1 MRHTNFQEAHM
12 DEKKQSTLRM
22 LFKQSYAE
30 TVETVQSFQQYLE
43 QIKFLHKY
51 DVNDQL
57 FIHGQN
63 PEARYLADF
72 ATWKKIGRQV
82 KHGSKAIMTLGFS
95 NNQMMASYYFDVNQT
110 VGKVL
115 DFPDYSLEEHTWP
128 DFLTQERQ
136 DMIDSFTADL
146 EDPVHRRLA
155 LEIGLAMVQSKAL
168 IQPIPEFEEMPH
180 LQNFRTFVE
189 VMNKANEI
197 NRFLSKDIL
206 IYKTERSKEDEIDV
220 SREPERTAD
229 PASGVSRKPTARSF
243 WLNRRGKTEG
253 RTASRVSDETDA
265 RGTNGLRPHYRQ
277 EGVGASSSTSG
288 TDGATESVDLRG
300 AAESGDSYQ
309 DSQQLS
315 GTSDRTSDERTSV
328 KQNDLE
334 TGLEEAT
341 SSEPFFVSADE
352 QKDSSASLEADLFPE
367 SLITRLLKDGTG
379 TVDGKFRVSLAFSQT
394 KDMIQRVRFLK
405 KEFGWYGKT
414 LDLPGATFSS
424 MNSRPDRGIQITK
437 IVDGKEYEKDYKW
450 IDIAGRI
457 DFLIGRN
464 EYLTAEEKERVNE
477 VFQKTNELSQP
488 IDVSDPKDEATES
501 LDKVEEITLFDMDD
515 FEATE
520 ELLQDSGYGSEV
532 AFLPMPKVE
541 KPSVS
546 VEKQESH
553 NVTTKGSNHF
563 SFPLESL
570 DAFYPKA
577 TKDKIQANIDAIVLV
592 RKLESENRMATAEEQ
607 TVLAKYVGW
616 GGLASIF
623 DTRDDRLKTE
633 REQLKKL
640 LTEEEYRQARESV
653 LTAYYTDPRLIE
665 VIYEKLQT
673 MGFQGGNVLDPSM
686 GTGNFFSAM
695 PEALRTQSNL
705 YGVELDPLTGA
716 IAKHLH
722 QDATIEVTGFENT
735 PLNKNGFDL
744 VISNIPFDS
753 IQIEDPNYDHSYA
766 IHDYF
771 IKKSLDSVKEGGI
784 VAVIT
789 STSTLDKQSENV
801 RREYAKTGELLGA
814 VRLPSNAFKKI
825 AGTDVVT
832 DLIFF
837 QKNSE
842 IERSYTPSW
851 VFVGMH
857 RDVPGKPF
865 NNYFVKNTDMILG
878 ELSLKN
884 FRGKTLDVK
893 ANPEANLIDDLR
905 SAIEKIPGTFE
916 LTPSAEEISL
926 LEQRTDNEVSVSEIP
941 NFNYGQ
947 SQGKIYFNNN
957 GYFEAFEGSE
967 KAEKQLSQ
975 LIKIKEE
982 LLQVIYVQRQ
992 EDYSVEEFQLAL
1004 AKLNQAYDTF
1014 VSDFGPIAQ
1023 NSKVFQRDE
1032 YLPLLKSI
1040 EIVHKDGSVEKGDV
1054 FFKATI
1060 RRKEPITTVD
1070 SAIEALQLSLG
1081 RRLKVDLD
1089 FMADVYGKDKG
1100 TIVKELEGQIFIDP
1114 LKYKGDQ
1121 FDDVWEVRE
1130 EYLSGDVKQ
1139 KLVEAQYFNETYPGL
1154 FEKNVSSLEDVQPEP
1169 LKAGEIDYSVG
1180 RTWIP
1185 KETYE
1190 QFMFETF
1197 ETPPWMVREHYVQ
1210 LDYDPTASRYF
1221 ISGKSTHKG
1230 PIVSNRYGT
1239 ARANAYLI
1247 FENSLNLQKIEIR
1260 DRVEDGDGKSHY
1272 VLNPKETQYAR
1283 SKQEEL
1289 QEIFKNWVMNH
1300 SQVLEELQ
1308 GIYEERFNR
1317 LVPRTYD
1324 GSYLEFEGLNEQ
1336 IELRPHQKNMVA
1348 RIIQNGRGLMAH
1360 VVGAGKTLT
1369 MISAGMMMKTHGLI
1383 KKAMYVVPNHLTGD
1397 FGTELLRFYPSKKVL
1412 VTTKKDFEK
1421 ANRQQFVSRIA
1432 VGDYDAVIIGH
1443 SQFEK
1448 IALSPERQRNMLK
1461 AEINQ
1466 VSEAIAAYQME
1477 NDVDSWSIKQIVSFE
1492 KRLNERLAKLNKQDK
1507 KDDLIYFEDLGVD
1520 FLFVDEAHL
1529 YKNLYSDTKL
1539 SNVAGVNASNSLRS
1553 SDMEMKVKYMLEEN
1567 QGRGVVFA
1575 TGTPISNSMSEMYTM
1590 QKYLQPDVLKDFNVY
1605 HFDAWASTFGEIVSS
1620 LEITPEGSGYQMK
1633 NRFSKFHNLP
1643 ELMSMFNLIADIQ
1656 TKDMLNLPV
1665 PAIKG
1670 EKAQIIVTEPIT
1682 YQKDKMDQ
1690 LAMRAEKIRNREVSP
1705 EVDNMLKITNEAK
1718 LMALDPRLL
1727 DDYDESK
1734 YDPQEL
1740 KQTKIARAAEKVF
1753 TIWLETKEQR
1763 STQLIFS
1770 DSGTPKPGKFNVY
1783 DEIKRQLIE
1792 KNIPENEVAFIHDAK
1807 TEAQRDALFEKVRE
1821 GEVRILIGS
1830 TGKVGTGTNIQ
1841 DKLIAAHHVDCP
1853 WRPSDIEQ
1861 RDGRIVRQGNEN
1873 KEIQI
1878 YRYVAKGTF
1887 DSFLWQIQEQ
1897 KLTYISQVM
1906 TGKAITRTVDE
1917 MSETVLDASEIKAVA
1932 TGNPLLADKMRLD
1945 NEITKLRML
1954 QSSYLNERELL
1965 KRSIDQ
1971 IYPSMI
1977 KSGEQHMATLQE
1989 DIQRYKDNDPDEFS
2003 IVIDGKEY
2011 TERSKAGEVFE
2022 SATFLYMRSPDFVE
2036 IGEYK
2041 GFSFSVRKSELSYGS
2056 LQVRLHGKGHYDL
2069 LVDPSTQIGSIR
2081 RIENKINQLPEML
2094 QEAAEEVQETKEKME
2109 SAKEQIKQPFSHAQE
2124 LQEKVLRQ
2132 QEIQSEIESSLN
2144 KSDTQSIADEIE
2156 ETEKSQVAYSKED
2169 YLNEEREM

>member
-22 LFKQSYAE
+22 LFKQSFAE
-30 TVETVQSFQQYLE
+30 TVETTQSFQQYLE

-82 KHGSKAIMTLGFS
+82 KFGSKAIMTLGFS

-128 DFLTQERQ
+128 DFITQERQ

-189 VMNKANEI
+189 VMTKANEI

-265 RGTNGLRPHYRQ
+265 RGTNDLRPHYRQ

-288 TDGATESVDLRG
+288 TDGATESVNLRG

-328 KQNDLE
+328 KQNDPE
-334 TGLEEAT
+334 KGLEETT

-424 MNSRPDRGIQITK
+424 MNSRPDRGIRITK

-464 EYLTAEEKERVNE
+464 DYLTAEEKERVNE

-520 ELLQDSGYGSEV
+520 EPLQDSGYGSEV
-532 AFLPMPKVE
+532 AFVPMPKVE

-592 RKLESENRMATAEEQ
+592 RKLESENRMATEEEQ

-695 PEALRTQSNL
+695 PESLRTQSNL

-735 PLNKNGFDL
+735 PLNQNGFDL

-771 IKKSLDSVKEGGI
+771 IKKALDSVKEGGI

-789 STSTLDKQSENV
+789 STSTLDKQSETV

-837 QKNSE
+837 QKNSQ

-857 RDVPGKPF
+857 KDVPGKPF

-905 SAIEKIPGTFE
+905 TAIEQIPGTFE
-916 LTPSAEEISL
+916 LTPSSEEISIV
-926 LEQRTDNEVSVSEIP
+926 EQRTDNGVSVSEIP

-947 SQGKIYFNNN
+947 RQGEIYFNNN
-957 GYFEAFEGSE
+957 GYLEAFEGSE
-967 KAEKQLSQ
+967 KAKNQLSQ

-1004 AKLNQAYDTF
+1004 AKLNQTYDTF

-1089 FMADVYGKDKG
+1089 FMADVYGKDKE
-1100 TIVKELEGQIFIDP
+1100 TIVEELEGQIFIDP

-1121 FDDVWEVRE
+1121 FEDVWEVRE

-1139 KLVEAQYFNETYPGL
+1139 KLVEARYFNETYPGL

-1180 RTWIP
+1180 STWIP

-1300 SQVLEELQ
+1300 SEVLEELQ

-1448 IALSPERQRNMLK
+1448 IALSPERQRSMLK

-1466 VSEAIAAYQME
+1466 VSEAIAAYQMA
-1477 NDVDSWSIKQIVSFE
+1477 NDVDSWSIKQMVSFE
-1492 KRLNERLAKLNKQDK
+1492 KRLNERLAKLNKQDNTS
-1507 KDDLIYFEDLGVD
+1507 LVQ
-1520 FLFVDEAHL
+1520 LF
-1529 YKNLYSDTKL
+1529 
-1539 SNVAGVNASNSLRS
+1539 
-1553 SDMEMKVKYMLEEN
+1553 
-1567 QGRGVVFA
+1567 
-1575 TGTPISNSMSEMYTM
+1575 
-1590 QKYLQPDVLKDFNVY
+1590 
-1605 HFDAWASTFGEIVSS
+1605 
-1620 LEITPEGSGYQMK
+1620 
-1633 NRFSKFHNLP
+1633 
-1643 ELMSMFNLIADIQ
+1643 
-1656 TKDMLNLPV
+1656 
-1665 PAIKG
+1665 
-1670 EKAQIIVTEPIT
+1670 
-1682 YQKDKMDQ
+1682 
-1690 LAMRAEKIRNREVSP
+1690 
-1705 EVDNMLKITNEAK
+1705 
-1718 LMALDPRLL
+1718 
-1727 DDYDESK
+1727 
-1734 YDPQEL
+1734 
-1740 KQTKIARAAEKVF
+1740 
-1753 TIWLETKEQR
+1753 
-1763 STQLIFS
+1763 
-1770 DSGTPKPGKFNVY
+1770 
-1783 DEIKRQLIE
+1783 
-1792 KNIPENEVAFIHDAK
+1792 
-1807 TEAQRDALFEKVRE
+1807 
-1821 GEVRILIGS
+1821 
-1830 TGKVGTGTNIQ
+1830 
-1841 DKLIAAHHVDCP
+1841 
-1853 WRPSDIEQ
+1853 
-1861 RDGRIVRQGNEN
+1861 
-1873 KEIQI
+1873 
-1878 YRYVAKGTF
+1878 
-1887 DSFLWQIQEQ
+1887 
-1897 KLTYISQVM
+1897 
-1906 TGKAITRTVDE
+1906 
-1917 MSETVLDASEIKAVA
+1917 
-1932 TGNPLLADKMRLD
+1932 
-1945 NEITKLRML
+1945 
-1954 QSSYLNERELL
+1954 
-1965 KRSIDQ
+1965 
-1971 IYPSMI
+1971 
-1977 KSGEQHMATLQE
+1977 
-1989 DIQRYKDNDPDEFS
+1989 
-2003 IVIDGKEY
+2003 
-2011 TERSKAGEVFE
+2011 
-2022 SATFLYMRSPDFVE
+2022 
-2036 IGEYK
+2036 
-2041 GFSFSVRKSELSYGS
+2041 
-2056 LQVRLHGKGHYDL
+2056 
-2069 LVDPSTQIGSIR
+2069 
-2081 RIENKINQLPEML
+2081 
-2094 QEAAEEVQETKEKME
+2094 
-2109 SAKEQIKQPFSHAQE
+2109 
-2124 LQEKVLRQ
+2124 
-2132 QEIQSEIESSLN
+2132 
-2144 KSDTQSIADEIE
+2144 
-2156 ETEKSQVAYSKED
+2156 
-2169 YLNEEREM
+2169 

>member
-1 MRHTNFQEAHM
+1 M
-12 DEKKQSTLRM
+12 DENKQTTLRM
-22 LFKQSYAE
+22 LFKQTYAE
-30 TVETVQSFQQYLE
+30 AVKTPQSFKNYLD
-43 QIKFLHKY
+43 QVKFLHKY
-51 DVNDQL
+51 DVNDHL

-72 ATWKKIGRQV
+72 GTWKRIGRQV
-82 KHGSKAIMTLGFS
+82 KRGSKAIMTLGFS
-95 NNQMMASYYFDVNQT
+95 ENQIKASYYFDVNQT

-115 DFPDYSLEEHTWP
+115 DFPDYSLEEQTWP
-128 DFLTQERQ
+128 DFITQERQ
-136 DMIDSFTADL
+136 DMIDSFTADF

-155 LEIGLAMVQSKAL
+155 LEIGLAMAQSKSL
-168 IQPIPEFEEMPH
+168 IQPIPEFEEITE

-189 VMNKANEI
+189 VMTKATEI

-206 IYKTERSKEDEIDV
+206 IYKTERSKENEIDV
-220 SREPERTAD
+220 SREPERTTD
-229 PASGVSRKPTARSF
+229 PTNGVSRKPAARSF
-243 WLNRRGKTEG
+243 WLNRRGETEG
-253 RTASRVSDETDA
+253 RTASGISDEIDA
-265 RGTNGLRPHYRQ
+265 RGINGLRPRYRQ
-277 EGVGASSSTSG
+277 ESLGTSSSASR
-288 TDGATESVDLRG
+288 TDGAKESVDSRG
-300 AAESGDSYQ
+300 TTGSGDSHKDPQ
-309 DSQQLS
+309 HLS
-315 GTSDRTSDERTSV
+315 GTSNRDSDERDSV
-328 KQNDLE
+328 KQNDPE
-334 TGLEEAT
+334 KGLEENT
-341 SSEPFFVSADE
+341 SSEPFLISSNE
-352 QKDSSASLEADLFPE
+352 QSDSQASPKPEIFTEAVIND
-367 SLITRLLKDGTG
+367 LLKTGTG
-379 TVDGKFRVSLAFSQT
+379 TVDGRIRVYLYFSQT
-394 KDMIQRVRFLK
+394 KNLKERIQFLK
-405 KEFGWYGKT
+405 GEFGWYGRT
-414 LDLPGATFSS
+414 LSIEGSTFSMMDS
-424 MNSRPDRGIQITK
+424 MPSRGIRILAT
-437 IVDGKEYEKDYKW
+437 VDGKEQEKIYKW
-450 IDIAGRI
+450 KEIVERLE
-457 DFLIGRN
+457 FLIAQN
-464 EYLTAEEKERVNE
+464 DYLTTEEKERIKVYQTKSQITASEKMDTEE
-477 VFQKTNELSQP
+477 VEP
-488 IDVSDPKDEATES
+488 
-501 LDKVEEITLFDMDD
+501 EEITLFDMDD

-520 ELLQDSGYGSEV
+520 EPLQNTGYGSEV
-532 AFLPMPKVE
+532 ALIPKPKVE
-541 KPSVS
+541 KTSEP
-546 VEKQESH
+546 VETPESRT
-553 NVTTKGSNHF
+553 VQTKGSNSF

-570 DAFYPKA
+570 DTFYPKG
-577 TKDKIQANIDAIVLV
+577 TKDKIQANIEAIALV
-592 RKLESENRMATAEEQ
+592 RKLETEKRMATAEEQ

-623 DTRDDRLKTE
+623 DTRDDQLKNE
-633 REQLKKL
+633 RQQLKKL

-665 VIYEKLQT
+665 VIYAKLQD
-673 MGFQGGNVLDPSM
+673 MGFQGGNILDPSM

-695 PEALRTQSNL
+695 PESLRTQSNL
-705 YGVELDPLTGA
+705 YGVELDPLTGE

-735 PLNKNGFDL
+735 PLNQNGFDL

-753 IQIEDPNYDHSYA
+753 IQIEDSNYDHSYA

-771 IKKSLDSVKEGGI
+771 IKKALDSVKEGGI

-801 RREYAKTGELLGA
+801 RREFAKIAELLGA
-814 VRLPSNAFKKI
+814 VRLPNNAFKKI

-842 IERSYTPSW
+842 IDRSYTPSW
-851 VFVGMH
+851 VFIGMH
-857 RDVPGKPF
+857 RDVPGKAF

-893 ANPEANLIDDLR
+893 ANPEVNLIDELR
-905 SAIEKIPGTFE
+905 TAIEKIPGTFE
-916 LTPSAEEISL
+916 YTPSAGEISIVG
-926 LEQRTDNEVSVSEIP
+926 QRTDNKVSVSEIP

-957 GYFEAFEGSE
+957 GYLEAFEGSE
-967 KAEKQLSQ
+967 KAENQLSQ

-982 LLQVIYVQRQ
+982 LLQVIHIQRQ
-992 EDYSVEEFQLAL
+992 EDYSEEEFQLAL
-1004 AKLNQAYDTF
+1004 AKLNQTYDTF
-1014 VSDFGPIAQ
+1014 VSEFGPLTQ
-1023 NSKVFQRDE
+1023 NAKVFQRDE

-1060 RRKEPITTVD
+1060 RRKEPVTTVNT
-1070 SAIEALQLSLG
+1070 AIEALQLSLG

-1100 TIVKELEGQIFIDP
+1100 TIVEELEGQIFIDP
-1114 LKYKGDQ
+1114 LKYNGDQ
-1121 FDDVWEVRE
+1121 FGDVWEVRE

-1139 KLVEAQYFNETYPGL
+1139 KLVEARHFNETYPGV
-1154 FEKNVSSLEDVQPEP
+1154 FEKNVSSLENAQPEP

-1180 RTWIP
+1180 STWIP

-1197 ETPPWMVREHYVQ
+1197 ETPRWMVREHYVQ
-1210 LDYDPTASRYF
+1210 LDYDPMASRYF
-1221 ISGKSTHKG
+1221 ISGKNNHKG

-1324 GSYLEFEGLNEQ
+1324 GSYLGFDDLNEK

-1369 MISAGMMMKTHGLI
+1369 MIASGMMMKAHGLV
-1383 KKAMYVVPNHLTGD
+1383 KKPMYVVPNHLTGD

-1448 IALSPERQRNMLK
+1448 IALSPERQRSMLK

-1477 NDVDSWSIKQIVSFE
+1477 NDVDSWSIKQMISFE
-1492 KRLNERLAKLNKQDK
+1492 KRLNERLEKLNKQDK
-1507 KDDLIYFEDLGVD
+1507 KDDLIYFEDLGID

-1529 YKNLYSDTKL
+1529 YKNLYSYTKL

-1553 SDMEMKVKYMLEEN
+1553 SDMEMKVKYVLGEN
-1567 QGRGVVFA
+1567 HGRGVVFA

-1590 QKYLQPDVLKDFNVY
+1590 QKYLQPDVLRDFGVY

-1670 EKAQIIVTEPIT
+1670 GKAQIIVTEPIS

-1705 EVDNMLKITNEAK
+1705 EQDNMLKITNEAK

-1753 TIWLETKEQR
+1753 SIWLETKEQR

-1792 KNIPENEVAFIHDAK
+1792 KNIPENEIAFIHDAK

-1821 GEVRILIGS
+1821 GEVRILVGS

-2022 SATFLYMRSPDFVE
+2022 SAAFLYMRSPDFVE

-2156 ETEKSQVAYSKED
+2156 ETEKSQVAYTKED
-2169 YLNEEREM
+2169 YLNEEREI

>member
-22 LFKQSYAE
+22 LFKQSFAE
-30 TVETVQSFQQYLE
+30 TVETTQSFQQYLE

-82 KHGSKAIMTLGFS
+82 KFGSKAIMTLGFS

-128 DFLTQERQ
+128 DFITQERQ

-189 VMNKANEI
+189 VMTKANEI

-265 RGTNGLRPHYRQ
+265 RGTNDLRPHYRQ

-288 TDGATESVDLRG
+288 TDGATESVNLRG

-328 KQNDLE
+328 KQNDPE
-334 TGLEEAT
+334 KGLEETT

-424 MNSRPDRGIQITK
+424 MNSRPDRGIRITK

-464 EYLTAEEKERVNE
+464 DYLTAEEKERVNE

-520 ELLQDSGYGSEV
+520 EPLQDSGYGSEV
-532 AFLPMPKVE
+532 AFVPMPKVE

-592 RKLESENRMATAEEQ
+592 RKLESENRMATEEEQ

-695 PEALRTQSNL
+695 PESLRTQSNL

-735 PLNKNGFDL
+735 PLNQNGFDL

-771 IKKSLDSVKEGGI
+771 IKKALDSVKEGGI

-789 STSTLDKQSENV
+789 STSTLDKQSETV

-837 QKNSE
+837 QKNSQ

-857 RDVPGKPF
+857 KDVPGKPF

-905 SAIEKIPGTFE
+905 TAIEQIPGTFE
-916 LTPSAEEISL
+916 LTPSSEEISIV
-926 LEQRTDNEVSVSEIP
+926 EQRTDNGVSVSEIP

-947 SQGKIYFNNN
+947 RQGEIYFNNN
-957 GYFEAFEGSE
+957 GYLEAFEGSE
-967 KAEKQLSQ
+967 KAKNQLSQ

-1004 AKLNQAYDTF
+1004 AKLNQTYDTF

-1089 FMADVYGKDKG
+1089 FMADVYGKDKE
-1100 TIVKELEGQIFIDP
+1100 TIVEELEGQIFIDP

-1121 FDDVWEVRE
+1121 FEDVWEVRE

-1139 KLVEAQYFNETYPGL
+1139 KLVEARYFNETYPGL

-1180 RTWIP
+1180 STWIP

-1300 SQVLEELQ
+1300 SEVLEELQ

-1448 IALSPERQRNMLK
+1448 IALSPERQRSMLK

-1466 VSEAIAAYQME
+1466 VSEAIAAYQMA
-1477 NDVDSWSIKQIVSFE
+1477 NDVDSWSIKQMVSFE

-1507 KDDLIYFEDLGVD
+1507 FGY
-1520 FLFVDEAHL
+1520 H
-1529 YKNLYSDTKL
+1529 NYSTIHRIQRKTAL
-1539 SNVAGVNASNSLRS
+1539 L
-1553 SDMEMKVKYMLEEN
+1553 
-1567 QGRGVVFA
+1567 
-1575 TGTPISNSMSEMYTM
+1575 
-1590 QKYLQPDVLKDFNVY
+1590 
-1605 HFDAWASTFGEIVSS
+1605 VS
-1620 LEITPEGSGYQMK
+1620 
-1633 NRFSKFHNLP
+1633 
-1643 ELMSMFNLIADIQ
+1643 
-1656 TKDMLNLPV
+1656 
-1665 PAIKG
+1665 
-1670 EKAQIIVTEPIT
+1670 
-1682 YQKDKMDQ
+1682 
-1690 LAMRAEKIRNREVSP
+1690 
-1705 EVDNMLKITNEAK
+1705 AK
-1718 LMALDPRLL
+1718 
-1727 DDYDESK
+1727 
-1734 YDPQEL
+1734 
-1740 KQTKIARAAEKVF
+1740 RAANYYVF
-1753 TIWLETKEQR
+1753 
-1763 STQLIFS
+1763 
-1770 DSGTPKPGKFNVY
+1770 
-1783 DEIKRQLIE
+1783 
-1792 KNIPENEVAFIHDAK
+1792 
-1807 TEAQRDALFEKVRE
+1807 
-1821 GEVRILIGS
+1821 
-1830 TGKVGTGTNIQ
+1830 
-1841 DKLIAAHHVDCP
+1841 
-1853 WRPSDIEQ
+1853 
-1861 RDGRIVRQGNEN
+1861 
-1873 KEIQI
+1873 
-1878 YRYVAKGTF
+1878 
-1887 DSFLWQIQEQ
+1887 
-1897 KLTYISQVM
+1897 
-1906 TGKAITRTVDE
+1906 
-1917 MSETVLDASEIKAVA
+1917 
-1932 TGNPLLADKMRLD
+1932 
-1945 NEITKLRML
+1945 
-1954 QSSYLNERELL
+1954 
-1965 KRSIDQ
+1965 
-1971 IYPSMI
+1971 
-1977 KSGEQHMATLQE
+1977 
-1989 DIQRYKDNDPDEFS
+1989 
-2003 IVIDGKEY
+2003 
-2011 TERSKAGEVFE
+2011 
-2022 SATFLYMRSPDFVE
+2022 
-2036 IGEYK
+2036 
-2041 GFSFSVRKSELSYGS
+2041 
-2056 LQVRLHGKGHYDL
+2056 
-2069 LVDPSTQIGSIR
+2069 
-2081 RIENKINQLPEML
+2081 
-2094 QEAAEEVQETKEKME
+2094 
-2109 SAKEQIKQPFSHAQE
+2109 
-2124 LQEKVLRQ
+2124 
-2132 QEIQSEIESSLN
+2132 
-2144 KSDTQSIADEIE
+2144 
-2156 ETEKSQVAYSKED
+2156 
-2169 YLNEEREM
+2169 

>member
-22 LFKQSYAE
+22 LFKQSFAE
-30 TVETVQSFQQYLE
+30 TVETTQSFQQYLE

-82 KHGSKAIMTLGFS
+82 KFGSKAIMTLGFS

-128 DFLTQERQ
+128 DFITQERQ

-189 VMNKANEI
+189 VMTKANEI

-265 RGTNGLRPHYRQ
+265 RGTNDLRPHYRQ

-288 TDGATESVDLRG
+288 TDGATESVNLRG

-328 KQNDLE
+328 KQNDPE
-334 TGLEEAT
+334 KGLEETT

-424 MNSRPDRGIQITK
+424 MNSRPDRGIRITK

-464 EYLTAEEKERVNE
+464 DYLTAEEKERVNE

-520 ELLQDSGYGSEV
+520 EPLQDSGYGSEV
-532 AFLPMPKVE
+532 AFVPMPKVE

-592 RKLESENRMATAEEQ
+592 RKLESENRMATEEEQ

-695 PEALRTQSNL
+695 PESLRTQSNL

-735 PLNKNGFDL
+735 PLNQNGFDL

-771 IKKSLDSVKEGGI
+771 IKKALDSVKEGGI

-789 STSTLDKQSENV
+789 STSTLDKQSETV

-837 QKNSE
+837 QKNSQ

-857 RDVPGKPF
+857 KDVPGKPF

-893 ANPEANLIDDLR
+893 ANPEANLIYDLR
-905 SAIEKIPGTFE
+905 TAIEQIPGTFE
-916 LTPSAEEISL
+916 LTPSSEEISIV
-926 LEQRTDNEVSVSEIP
+926 EQRTDNGVSVSEIP

-947 SQGKIYFNNN
+947 RQGEIYFNNN
-957 GYFEAFEGSE
+957 GYLEAFEGSE
-967 KAEKQLSQ
+967 KAKNQLSQ

-1004 AKLNQAYDTF
+1004 AKLNQTYDTF

-1081 RRLKVDLD
+1081 RRIKVDLD
-1089 FMADVYGKDKG
+1089 FMADVYGKDKE
-1100 TIVKELEGQIFIDP
+1100 TIVEELEDQIFIDP

-1121 FDDVWEVRE
+1121 FEDVWEVRE

-1139 KLVEAQYFNETYPGL
+1139 KLVEARYFNETYPGL

-1180 RTWIP
+1180 STWIP

-1300 SQVLEELQ
+1300 SEVLEELQ

-1448 IALSPERQRNMLK
+1448 IALSPERQRSMLK

-1466 VSEAIAAYQME
+1466 VSEAIAAYQMA
-1477 NDVDSWSIKQIVSFE
+1477 NDVDSWSIKQMVSFE

-1529 YKNLYSDTKL
+1529 YKNLYSYTKL
-1539 SNVAGVNASNSLRS
+1539 DRKSNV
-1553 SDMEMKVKYMLEEN
+1553 
-1567 QGRGVVFA
+1567 
-1575 TGTPISNSMSEMYTM
+1575 
-1590 QKYLQPDVLKDFNVY
+1590 
-1605 HFDAWASTFGEIVSS
+1605 
-1620 LEITPEGSGYQMK
+1620 
-1633 NRFSKFHNLP
+1633 
-1643 ELMSMFNLIADIQ
+1643 
-1656 TKDMLNLPV
+1656 
-1665 PAIKG
+1665 
-1670 EKAQIIVTEPIT
+1670 
-1682 YQKDKMDQ
+1682 
-1690 LAMRAEKIRNREVSP
+1690 
-1705 EVDNMLKITNEAK
+1705 
-1718 LMALDPRLL
+1718 
-1727 DDYDESK
+1727 
-1734 YDPQEL
+1734 
-1740 KQTKIARAAEKVF
+1740 
-1753 TIWLETKEQR
+1753 
-1763 STQLIFS
+1763 
-1770 DSGTPKPGKFNVY
+1770 
-1783 DEIKRQLIE
+1783 
-1792 KNIPENEVAFIHDAK
+1792 
-1807 TEAQRDALFEKVRE
+1807 
-1821 GEVRILIGS
+1821 
-1830 TGKVGTGTNIQ
+1830 
-1841 DKLIAAHHVDCP
+1841 
-1853 WRPSDIEQ
+1853 
-1861 RDGRIVRQGNEN
+1861 
-1873 KEIQI
+1873 
-1878 YRYVAKGTF
+1878 
-1887 DSFLWQIQEQ
+1887 
-1897 KLTYISQVM
+1897 
-1906 TGKAITRTVDE
+1906 
-1917 MSETVLDASEIKAVA
+1917 
-1932 TGNPLLADKMRLD
+1932 
-1945 NEITKLRML
+1945 
-1954 QSSYLNERELL
+1954 
-1965 KRSIDQ
+1965 
-1971 IYPSMI
+1971 
-1977 KSGEQHMATLQE
+1977 
-1989 DIQRYKDNDPDEFS
+1989 
-2003 IVIDGKEY
+2003 
-2011 TERSKAGEVFE
+2011 
-2022 SATFLYMRSPDFVE
+2022 
-2036 IGEYK
+2036 
-2041 GFSFSVRKSELSYGS
+2041 
-2056 LQVRLHGKGHYDL
+2056 
-2069 LVDPSTQIGSIR
+2069 
-2081 RIENKINQLPEML
+2081 
-2094 QEAAEEVQETKEKME
+2094 
-2109 SAKEQIKQPFSHAQE
+2109 
-2124 LQEKVLRQ
+2124 
-2132 QEIQSEIESSLN
+2132 
-2144 KSDTQSIADEIE
+2144 
-2156 ETEKSQVAYSKED
+2156 
-2169 YLNEEREM
+2169 